1 MNMQLQPQAVT
12 LGKHGSSADFRP
24 HATGCFPNN
33 HNNHSSNYGDLLLTK
48 LALGPAYVPCPDSAV
63 HPPSRGC
70 PHSQKSCPNSHL
82 RPTAIAPFI
91 TVDLDATL
99 ANLLPTPLNTA

>member
-1 MNMQLQPQAVT
+1 MNVQLQPQAVT

-24 HATGCFPNN
+24 HATRCFPNT
-33 HNNHSSNYGDLLLTK
+33 HNNHSSNPSDLLLTK
-48 LALGPAYVPCPDSAV
+48 LAPGPAYVHCPDPAV

-70 PHSQKSCPNSHL
+70 PLSQSSCPNSHL
-82 RPTAIAPFI
+82 RPTAIAPSF

-99 ANLLPTPLNTA
+99 ANLLPRSLNTA